1 MQLKTFQNEQRSLVV
16 QGTQH
21 LLIQQHQIPI
31 DCSDYDKASQMTRPI
46 GQKATKR
53 KIERKAV
60 AMSSNNINLAVMK
73 KVAIERNVIML
84 KMVEARE
91 KEAFVREANAKAREG
106 ENEAKWYEIIVNVTT
121 TMYET

>member
-1 MQLKTFQNEQRSLVV
+1 
-16 QGTQH
+16 
-21 LLIQQHQIPI
+21 
-31 DCSDYDKASQMTRPI
+31 MTRPI